1 MNHKMFVPAFQGTFQ
16 SMGERRHGLESVL
29 EMLNP
34 YTKRENRMRVW
45 GKTYWIFH
53 RTGP

>member
-1 MNHKMFVPAFQGTFQ
+1 MLLPAFQGTFQ
-16 SMGERRHGLESVL
+16 SMDEMRNGLGSVL
-29 EMLNP
+29 EMLN
-34 YTKRENRMRVW
+34 TIKENRMRLW